1 VRSSTIRSR
10 VDIET
15 YIGHFNAHEYDRQI
29 AYYADDVA
37 YRVGSLELTSPAAIK
52 AFYADFHEHCDEDMR
67 LLACAIDGD
76 TVAGAVQTRFEP
88 FRDYVRHGLEFRVG
102 HGFTVISLLFYA
114 LSEGKIRRINMARY
128 GGSAEDFDA
137 FRQA

>member
-1 VRSSTIRSR
+1 VRSSRIRSR
-10 VDIET
+10 ADIET
-15 YIGHFNAHEYDRQI
+15 YIGHFNAHDYDRQI

-37 YRVGSLELTSPAAIK
+37 FRVGSLELTSPAAIK
-52 AFYADFHEHCDEDMR
+52 AFYADFHEHCAEDMR
-67 LLACAIDGD
+67 LLACAIDGN
-76 TVAGAVQTRFEP
+76 TVAAAVQTRFEP

-102 HGFTVISLLFYA
+102 HGFTIISLLFYA

-137 FRQA
+137 FRPA